1 MQFLHRNGGP
11 ASLGRQS
18 ENSDASGATARVR
31 IVPPRGE
38 RWQLSVVTL
47 RRPVVSSEVG
57 RRCPSAQNCRP
68 KFCSE
73 HGAATARAH
82 PLLLR
87 PSVVVRTRAAPP
99 IQSTRR
105 RRGCW
110 NPQMARDPPPPPCGV
125 GGEVSL
131 PVGTKPP
138 CQQVTAGPSAWVS
151 PLLCRLL
158 HSRRANSTV
167 ARHMRQTCM
176 KTWRRCRG
184 TARPAWPDPAITPS
198 PTMAYNFVP

>member
-73 HGAATARAH
+73 HGAATGHGWAVGLGF
-82 PLLLR
+82 P
-87 PSVVVRTRAAPP
+87 PVVSAP
-99 IQSTRR
+99 
-105 RRGCW
+105 
-110 NPQMARDPPPPPCGV
+110 
-125 GGEVSL
+125 SL
-131 PVGTKPP
+131 PACKLYCGAPHASNMHEDLAK
-138 CQQVTAGPSAWVS
+138 VS
-151 PLLCRLL
+151 R
-158 HSRRANSTV
+158 HRAPGLARSGDNTV
-167 ARHMRQTCM
+167 AHHGVQLCPMSGKRSEQETRLELATL
-176 KTWRRCRG
+176 TG
-184 TARPAWPDPAITPS
+184 
-198 PTMAYNFVP
+198 